1 MAHGVYQLKVPVPI
15 PLVFVSAYLIEGPDG
30 WTLLDTGFDYPDGRA
45 AWEAGAE
52 RLGLDLRT
60 DVDRILVSH
69 FHPDHLGAAR
79 WLQGLSGAPVY
90 MLGEEIE
97 HSRLVWEGDGSVAPF
112 AENLIRNGMPRDLAE
127 EAASAMRSD
136 LRLPDKILP
145 LRADEQISLGESSAR
160 IIHAPGHADY
170 QYMLHDESRGIF
182 FAADHVL
189 LRITPN
195 IGLWPESQPHP
206 LARYLKSLAGMRGMD
221 VNLVLPGH
229 GPIFHDLEGRIEELL
244 HHHEERLEVMH
255 GEIEGRPKD
264 GFRSLRRRVPRD
276 PDALRAVLRAG
287 RDPGAP
293 GSPRAPGPGAKGGGR
308 PRLLSGRVTARADQG
323 GLRVPLLA
331 SGLRS
336 WLYARGRRASA

>member
-1 MAHGVYQLKVPVPI
+1 MRNPVVDGVQPSTFGTQPVGDVAEVAEGVYQLKVPVPI

-45 AWEAGAE
+45 AWEAGAAS
-52 RLGLDLRT
+52 LGLDLRS
-60 DVDRILVSH
+60 DVGRILVSH

-136 LRLPDKILP
+136 LRLPGKILP
-145 LRADEQISLGESSAR
+145 LRADEQILLGESSAR
-160 IIHAPGHADY
+160 IVHAPGHADY
-170 QYMLHDESRGIF
+170 QYMLHDESRGIL

-206 LARYLKSLAGMRGMD
+206 LARYLKSLSGMRGMD

-244 HHHEERLEVMH
+244 HHHEQRLEVMH
-255 GEIEGRPKD
+255 GEIEE
-264 GFRSLRRRVPRD
+264 
-276 PDALRAVLRAG
+276 
-287 RDPGAP
+287 
-293 GSPRAPGPGAKGGGR
+293 R
-308 PRLLSGRVTARADQG
+308 PRTPFEVSGAVFRETLTLYERCFALAETLAHLDLLVLQGRAQRVEDYPAVFRA
-323 GLRVPLLA
+323 A
-331 SGLRS
+331 
-336 WLYARGRRASA
+336 